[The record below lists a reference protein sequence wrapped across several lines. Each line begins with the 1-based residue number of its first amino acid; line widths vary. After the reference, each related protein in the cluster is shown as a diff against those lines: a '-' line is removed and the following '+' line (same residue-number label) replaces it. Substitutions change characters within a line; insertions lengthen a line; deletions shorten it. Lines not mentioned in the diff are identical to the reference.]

1 MLRPSSILFAI
12 AGVLATNNTIAEP
25 GACIAYN
32 PLWFVG
38 VLLDAV
44 ATLAGTGGKQLLRYA
59 VVKNNV
65 WYYPLGLLCTA
76 VIDPAFDI
84 SAYSFAA
91 QSIISPMGGM
101 VVVWNIAIAPFTLGE
116 TLTRSRKWGAL
127 LIIIGTTLVGLSGNH
142 EDTKRP
148 VDGDGADGQPRG
160 YLQLFA
166 RDEALMYY
174 TFLLLFCA
182 VCCYY
187 WRYGRPFVSGFYVGA
202 LGGALAGNMFTT
214 KAVVEMLKCL
224 ATADPDDPC
233 DQASCAYNPFF
244 TAWPYLF
251 ILISLT
257 LACVSLYLLAVG
269 LQKFEALYMITV
281 FEGFMIISGSISGNV
296 VMNEKK
302 GLPWWRVMVY
312 CGAIF
317 IILVGL
323 YILCKGESAG
333 REGSLLTRD
342 MQPASDAEHLA
353 QIEMAEDG
361 APSSIG
367 RKGRGSSKSG
377 GDSPHE
383 KGALTSSNGNNE

>member
-1 MLRPSSILFAI
+1 MCSSGGNHAHLQHAQQRGRHAHRVLVQQLLLEAEALAPTDGGAPSDPLLLAAAPILPVLGRAML
-12 AGVLATNNTIAEP
+12 P
-25 GACIAYN
+25 GARD
-32 PLWFVG
+32 
-38 VLLDAV
+38 VLH
-44 ATLAGTGGKQLLRYA
+44 
-59 VVKNNV
+59 V
-65 WYYPLGLLCTA
+65 WRPEWR
-76 VIDPAFDI
+76 AFFE
-84 SAYSFAA
+84 A
-91 QSIISPMGGM
+91 
-101 VVVWNIAIAPFTLGE
+101 
-116 TLTRSRKWGAL
+116 
-127 LIIIGTTLVGLSGNH
+127 
-142 EDTKRP
+142 
-148 VDGDGADGQPRG
+148 
-160 YLQLFA
+160 QLFA

-187 WRYGRPFVSGFYVGA
+187 WRYGTPFVSGFYVGA

-302 GLPWWRVMVY
+302 GLPWWRVMGY

-377 GDSPHE
+377 SDSPHE